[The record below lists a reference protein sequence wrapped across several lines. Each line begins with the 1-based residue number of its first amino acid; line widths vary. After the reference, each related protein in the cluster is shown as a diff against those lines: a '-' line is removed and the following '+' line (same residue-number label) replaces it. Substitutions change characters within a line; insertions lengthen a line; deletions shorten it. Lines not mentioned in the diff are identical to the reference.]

1 MKIGLI
7 TGLLAIALVSCAS
20 ETKQPDKKWNVK
32 VTTSS
37 QEKVWMWKPDGSM
50 QCEKDSAV
58 LDPDKAMAEL
68 KKAGVLVSQA
78 RQGHDGMMHTA
89 VCGSAT
95 GNTVEVE
102 VSKLDVARAQ
112 ALGYKISRTLNAP
125 NAPAK

>member
-1 MKIGLI
+1 MNIRLI
-7 TGLLAIALVSCAS
+7 ATLMALALVSCAS
-20 ETKQPDKKWNVK
+20 EPKQPEKKWNVK

-68 KKAGVLVSQA
+68 KKAGVLATGA
-78 RQGHDGMMHTA
+78 RQSHDGMMHTT
-89 VCGSAT
+89 VCGAAT

-102 VSKLDVARAQ
+102 VPKLDVARAQ
-112 ALGYKISRTLNAP
+112 ALGYKLSRKP